1 MNHTNTLDT
10 SPSAA
15 RALRV
20 PNSQQMV
27 LDALVVRRRHG
38 ADKVTAAELRELLEQ
53 IHAPR
58 RFDKGWVT
66 ARLAD
71 MRESDLVEQLDETR
85 LDPRTKKSS
94 HLWRLPVR
102 QGRLCA

>member
-1 MNHTNTLDT
+1 MSVDTL
-10 SPSAA
+10 SRA
-15 RALRV
+15 ALRV

-27 LDALVVRRRHG
+27 LDALAVRRRHG
-38 ADKVTAAELRELLEQ
+38 VDKMTAAELRELLEQ

-66 ARLAD
+66 ARLAELED
-71 MRESDLVEQLDETR
+71 GALVDKLDETK

-94 HLWRLPVR
+94 HLWRLPMV
-102 QGRLCA
+102 QARLCA

>member
-1 MNHTNTLDT
+1 MSADTLE
-10 SPSAA
+10 
-15 RALRV
+15 RAPMKV

-27 LDALVVRRRHG
+27 LDALVALYRHEV
-38 ADKVTAAELRELLEQ
+38 DKVTAAELRELLEQ

-71 MRESDLVEQLDETR
+71 MKESDLVERLDETR
-85 LDPRTKKSS
+85 FDPRTRKSS
-94 HLWRLPVR
+94 HLWQLPLT
-102 QGRLCA
+102 QARLCA

>member
-1 MNHTNTLDT
+1 M
-10 SPSAA
+10 SAA
-15 RALRV
+15 VDTVAAAPVKV

-38 ADKVTAAELRELLEQ
+38 VHKVTAAELRELLEQ

-71 MRESDLVEQLDETR
+71 MKESDLVEQLDETR
-85 LDPRTKKSS
+85 FDPRTRKSS
-94 HLWRLPVR
+94 HLWQLPLT
-102 QGRLCA
+102 QARLCA

>member
-1 MNHTNTLDT
+1 M
-10 SPSAA
+10 SAA
-15 RALRV
+15 DTLERAPLKV

-27 LDALVVRRRHG
+27 LDALVIRRRHG
-38 ADKVTAAELRELLEQ
+38 VAKVTAAELRELLEQ

-71 MRESDLVEQLDETR
+71 MKESDLVEQLDELR
-85 LDPRTKKSS
+85 FDPRTRKSS
-94 HLWRLPVR
+94 HLWQLPLH
-102 QGRLCA
+102 QARLCA